1 MRVREANG
9 VPRFSGVDGLVD
21 AVAADNV
28 STDAC
33 FAGSDV
39 DDVGIGLSH
48 RDRADGGRG
57 AFLLVEERRPVDAS
71 VGGLPDATGYRAKVI
86 DVVLT
91 YDARYSN
98 HAASTEGAY
107 KAVTESFPG

>member
-9 VPRFSGVDGLVD
+9 APRFSGVDGLVD

-28 STDAC
+28 STDAGL
-33 FAGSDV
+33 AGSDV
-39 DDVGIGLSH
+39 DDVGIGLGH
-48 RDRADGGRG
+48 CDGADRGRG
-57 AFLLVEERRPVDAS
+57 TFLLVEDRHPIDAA
-71 VGGLPDATGYRAKVI
+71 VGGLPDAAGYRAKVI

-91 YDARYSN
+91 YDARDSN

-107 KAVTESFPG
+107 KAVIESFPG